1 MDIPQN
7 LIETLLIIIITVVLA
22 KIVAKVIEVVLNK
35 IKYFKDNTTGIYL
48 IRDIIVYIFYFVAL
62 IDILRLF
69 GVNLYGTL
77 LSLGIVGIAVSLAA
91 KDLISNLFSG
101 MILIIGKSIRAGD
114 TIEINKTKG
123 VVQLIHLRTT
133 TIKDDDGIISTI
145 PNSTLTNNLYK
156 LYKDP
161 EKYRIN
167 INAGLP
173 LNVDLDE
180 FNQYIIEKINE
191 LDGVLDDPKPRI
203 FAREIT
209 FEQTNIKISFWIK
222 DFNRKDDY
230 KLIITNEIRKFTN
243 PVKI

>member
-7 LIETLLIIIITVVLA
+7 LIETLLIIIITIVLV
-22 KIVAKVIEVVLNK
+22 KIVAKVIEAVLNK

-48 IRDIIVYIFYFVAL
+48 IRDIIVYIIYFIAL
-62 IDILRLF
+62 MDILRLF

-101 MILIIGKSIRAGD
+101 MILIIGKSIRIGD

-133 TIKDDDGIISTI
+133 TIKDDDGVISTI

-167 INAGLP
+167 ISAGLA
-173 LNVDLDE
+173 LNVDIDE

-203 FAREIT
+203 YAKDIT

-222 DFNRKDDY
+222 DFNKKDDY

-243 PVKI
+243 

>member
-1 MDIPQN
+1 MEIPQN
-7 LIETLLIIIITVVLA
+7 LIEVLIIIILAIIIA
-22 KIVAKVIEVVLNK
+22 KIMGKVIEAALTK
-35 IKYFKDNTTGIYL
+35 IKYFKDNSTGVYL
-48 IRDIIVYIFYFVAL
+48 IRDLVVYFIYFVAL
-62 IDILRLF
+62 MDILRLF

-91 KDLISNLFSG
+91 KDLISNFFSG
-101 MILIIGKSIRAGD
+101 IILIIGKSIRSGD

-123 VVQLIHLRTT
+123 VVQFIHLRTT

-167 INAGLP
+167 INGGLP

-191 LDGVLDDPKPRI
+191 LDGVLDNPKPKI
-203 FAREIT
+203 FARDIT
-209 FEQTNIKISFWIK
+209 FEQTNVKVSFWIK
-222 DFNRKDDY
+222 DFNKKDDY

-243 PVKI
+243 

>member
-1 MDIPQN
+1 MDIPQD
-7 LIETLLIIIITVVLA
+7 LIEVLIIIIFTIIAA
-22 KIVAKVIEVVLNK
+22 KIVGKVIEVGLNK
-35 IKYFKDNTTGIYL
+35 IKYFKDNTTGVYL
-48 IRDIIVYIFYFVAL
+48 IRDIIVYIIYFAAL
-62 IDILRLF
+62 IDILRIF

-101 MILIIGKSIRAGD
+101 MILIIGKSIRSGD
-114 TIEINKTKG
+114 TIEINNTKG

-156 LYKDP
+156 LYKGS

-173 LNVDLDE
+173 LNVNLDD
-180 FNQYIIEKINE
+180 FNPYIIEKINE
-191 LDGVLDDPKPRI
+191 LDGVLDNPAPKI
-203 FAREIT
+203 FAKGIT
-209 FEQTNIKISFWIK
+209 FEQTNVKISFWIK
-222 DFNRKDDY
+222 DFNKKDDY
-230 KLIITNEIRKFTN
+230 KLIITNEIRKFIN
-243 PVKI
+243 